1 MSRIFAS
8 FVGVLAVAWMSATPL
23 QAQTR
28 PIVKTLGPDF
38 PKSEMFIGN
47 SFFYYNNGLPGHL
60 SLLEKAADPEH
71 KQDYRATMVTI
82 GGSGFDWHDVE
93 SYFRPDAI
101 GRYSFDDHNNVVFN
115 KPGKQFDAAV
125 MMDCSQCPIH
135 PTLKPIFTEYAKKDS
150 DIVRAHGAIP
160 VFFMSW
166 AYADKPEMTA
176 QLAEAYTVA
185 GNANNALVIPAG
197 LAFARALANGGRAAI
212 VVPDKAL
219 GPVVDEVA
227 QHLFVLLFHHLFDEL
242 GKILGGD
249 DVGVRRFLRRENVAA
264 DEEVRDQVRVAD
276 ARVFRLHMVDL
287 PLVLDVVVEAGDGF
301 LEGLGHC

>member
-1 MSRIFAS
+1 MSRMMTTLGLMLAA
-8 FVGVLAVAWMSATPL
+8 VGWIVIGPTAA
-23 QAQTR
+23 QAQTK
-28 PIVKTLGPDF
+28 PLVKSLGPDF
-38 PKSEMFIGN
+38 PKSELFIGN

-60 SLLEKAADPEH
+60 SLFEKAADPEH
-71 KQDYRATMVTI
+71 KQDYRTTMVTI

-115 KPGKQFDAAV
+115 KPGKLYDAAV

-135 PTLKPIFTEYAKKDS
+135 PTLKSVFTEFAKKDT
-150 DIVRAHGAIP
+150 DIVRAHGVTP

-197 LAFARALANGGRAAI
+197 LAFARARTKQ
-212 VVPDKAL
+212 P
-219 GPVVDEVA
+219 
-227 QHLFVLLFHHLFDEL
+227 EL
-242 GKILGGD
+242 NLY
-249 DVGVRRFLRRENVAA
+249 AA
-264 DEEVRDQVRVAD
+264 DKRHPSLAGTYLATCTTFAALTGRSPVGNTYLAGIDEPTAHFLQTVAWETVQD
-276 ARVFRLHMVDL
+276 YY
-287 PLVLDVVVEAGDGF
+287 GK
-301 LEGLGHC
+301 

>member
-1 MSRIFAS
+1 MDMSRIFAS
-8 FVGVLAVAWMSATPL
+8 LVGVLAAAWMSATPL

-28 PIVKTLGPDF
+28 PTIKTLGPDF

-197 LAFARALANGGRAAI
+197 LAFARALAKQ
-212 VVPDKAL
+212 P
-219 GPVVDEVA
+219 
-227 QHLFVLLFHHLFDEL
+227 EL
-242 GKILGGD
+242 NLY
-249 DVGVRRFLRRENVAA
+249 
-264 DEEVRDQVRVAD
+264 VAD
-276 ARVFRLHMVDL
+276 KRHPTLAGTYLAACTTFAALTGRSPVGNSYLAG
-287 PLVLDVVVEAGDGF
+287 LDEPTAHLLQQVAWDTVEDYYGK
-301 LEGLGHC
+301 